1 PVHLPSE
8 ALDHISRPLKEDIDK
23 NAKLIAAEGGKPLK
37 WATVEAT
44 RASSTFRWASEVLR
58 HGTDEAGRLDTEAPF
73 EGRMGILRRF
83 PYGPVLGITPFNF
96 PLNLVA
102 HKVAPALGA
111 GNTIVVKPAP
121 ATPISSLL
129 LGEILVDAG
138 VGDAMSVFLVP
149 NEDTERAVGDAR
161 VPIV

>member
-1 PVHLPSE
+1 MAASSSRLRSRCSPRPWSSRRC
-8 ALDHISRPLKEDIDK
+8 SRP
-23 NAKLIAAEGGKPLK
+23 
-37 WATVEAT
+37 
-44 RASSTFRWASEVLR
+44 
-58 HGTDEAGRLDTEAPF
+58 TDGVRLGVA
-73 EGRMGILRRF
+73 RRF
-83 PYGPVLGITPFNF
+83 TLGPVLGISPFNF

-138 VGDAMSVFLVP
+138 VGDAMSVLLVP
-149 NEDTERAVGDAR
+149 NEDTERAVGD
-161 VPIV
+161 